1 MGCLCN
7 IHTNLIDDTIFRM
20 QSELVIIGG
29 GLAGCEAAWQ
39 AAKRGISVILY
50 EMRPQKMTEA
60 HKTALLGELVCSN
73 SLGSTH
79 TTNGSGL
86 LFNEMKVFN
95 SLICRVAEE
104 TAVPAGSALAVD
116 RTQFAE
122 RLTNLLT
129 NHPLIKII
137 HEEVVSIP
145 QGPCIIAS
153 GPLTSPAFITALQ
166 NFHGE
171 KNLFFY
177 DAIAPIMEADSIDMQ
192 TVFLGSRYG
201 KGESDEGDYLNCPL
215 DKETYEAF
223 VEQLINAQQIELKPF
238 EQQINQ
244 GVDAGFGHFFEGCL
258 PIEILARRGIN
269 TLIYGPLRPVGLRKS
284 YKGTPPYAIIQLRQ
298 DDINQTTY
306 NMVGF
311 QTNLTFSEQK
321 RVFRMI
327 PGLQNAEFVRYGQM
341 HRNTFLFAPS
351 LINQNLQA
359 IHRADL
365 FFAGQ
370 LIGVEG
376 YLGNAATGLVA
387 GINAANLLKQKPLLI
402 FPKETMIGALCFYVS
417 HAEKETFQ
425 PMKAN
430 FGLLPPITPRIR
442 NKGDRKIAYSNRSL
456 KMIKSIYTKEP

>member
-1 MGCLCN
+1 MQTEL
-7 IHTNLIDDTIFRM
+7 TI
-20 QSELVIIGG
+20 VGG

-39 AAKRGISVILY
+39 AAKRGISVTLY

-60 HKTALLGELVCSN
+60 HKTGLLGELVCSN

-79 TTNGSGL
+79 STNGSGL

-95 SLICRVAEE
+95 SIICQVAEE
-104 TAVPAGSALAVD
+104 SAVPAGSALAVD

-122 RLTNLLT
+122 KLTNLLIS
-129 NHPLIKII
+129 HPLIKII
-137 HEEVVSIP
+137 HEEVGAIP
-145 QGPCIIAS
+145 QGPCIITS
-153 GPLTSPAFITALQ
+153 GPLTSLALITALQ
-166 NFHGE
+166 DFHGE

-177 DAIAPIMEADSIDMQ
+177 DAIAPIMEADSIEMQ
-192 TVFLGSRYG
+192 IAFRGSRYG
-201 KGESDEGDYLNCPL
+201 KSESDEGDYLNCPL
-215 DKETYEAF
+215 DKEAYEAF
-223 VEQLINAQQIELKPF
+223 VEQLISAQQIELKSF
-238 EQQINQ
+238 EQKINQ
-244 GVDAGFGHFFEGCL
+244 GVDAGYGHFFEGCL

-269 TLIYGPLRPVGLRKS
+269 TLAYGPLRPVGLRKS
-284 YKGTPPYAIIQLRQ
+284 YKGTPPYAIVQLRQ
-298 DDINQTTY
+298 DDISQTTY

-327 PGLQNAEFVRYGQM
+327 PGLQNAEFIRYGQM
-341 HRNTFLFAPS
+341 HRNTYLFAPS
-351 LINQNLQA
+351 LINQHLQT
-359 IHRADL
+359 IHRSDL

-387 GINAANLLKQKPLLI
+387 GINAANFLKQKPLLI
-402 FPKETMIGALCFYVS
+402 FPMETMIGALCFYVS

-430 FGLLPPITPRIR
+430 FGILPPITPKIK
-442 NKGDRKIAYSNRSL
+442 NKSERKIACSNRSL